1 MPLPYSESEQKD
13 IFQKPVTLQD
23 QGTPVPQSR
32 QQIADQF
39 NLSLDQAIEIERN
52 GVSAKWPPLS

>member
-1 MPLPYSESEQKD
+1 MPLQYSESEQKD
-13 IFQKPVTLQD
+13 IFQKLVTLQE

-52 GVSAKWPPLS
+52 GVSANWPPLS